1 MITIVYNDGTTDEF
15 KSDKYLTIDTENSR
29 EEFLDIIENSHE
41 EDDDDYDSDN
51 DTTIAEIK
59 ISEVRKI
66 QYD

>member
-1 MITIVYNDGTTDEF
+1 MITIMYTDGTVDEF

-41 EDDDDYDSDN
+41 DDDDDYDSDN